1 MGSKEVQ
8 RVAGMESKRQV
19 QCNVLHHILC
29 SSILGGAKNVL
40 EHCNVIMEHIPI
52 VPLHFT

>member
-8 RVAGMESKRQV
+8 RAAGMESKRQV